1 MKNIFSLLYIGLFF
15 LVGCISKTKETKT
28 EVQAMVKKT
37 IISPPIKK
45 DNTADAILAKKE
57 VPVLCYHN
65 IRDFTANASGM
76 VKTYTVKPAAF
87 AEQMKALSDAG
98 YHTISPNQLREYLL
112 HDAPL
117 PEKPVMITFDDTRGE
132 QFSIG
137 ANEMDKYGFKGVF
150 FVMTVSINR
159 TNYLTKDEIKNLSDS
174 GHVIAAH
181 SWDHHMVTK
190 YTGDDWN
197 TQLVKPKK
205 KLEDITRKPVDN
217 FAYPF
222 GLWNKEAITKVKE
235 SGYQMAFILSAKRDS
250 IDPLYTIRRIIVSGS
265 SSTEGM
271 IRSMESSFD
280 K

>member
-1 MKNIFSLLYIGLFF
+1 MKNSSLLLYIGLF
-15 LVGCISKTKETKT
+15 LLLGCNSKTKEAKT
-28 EVQAMVKKT
+28 EVPAVVKKA
-37 IISPPIKK
+37 IISMPIKQ
-45 DNTADAILAKKE
+45 DNTAAAILAKKE

-65 IRDFTANASGM
+65 IKNFDASAGPM
-76 VKTYTVKPAAF
+76 TKVYSVKPADF
-87 AEQMKALSDAG
+87 ASQMKALSDAG
-98 YHTISPNQLREYLL
+98 YHTILPNQLREYLL

-137 ANEMDKYGFKGVF
+137 KAEMDKYGFKGVF

-159 TNYLTKDEIKNLSDS
+159 PNYLTTDQIKDLSDT
-174 GHVIAAH
+174 GNVIAAH
-181 SWDHHMVTK
+181 TWDHHMVTQ
-190 YTGDDWN
+190 YAGDDWN

-205 KLEDITRKPVDN
+205 KLEDITRKPVDC

-235 SGYQMAFILSAKRDS
+235 SGYKMAFILSTKRDS
-250 IDPLYTIRRIIVSGS
+250 IDPLYTVRRIIVSGTW
-265 SSTEGM
+265 STEGVM
-271 IRSMESSFD
+271 RSIKLSFN